1 MAHDQTPPRMK
12 LILQIAIVTPIILI
26 GLKFILDSYFTWM
39 SEEAAAQKMAP
50 TTELNK
56 LREGE
61 KKNLT
66 SGPMPITAAMME
78 ISKGR
83 SEQGGPELIQPQP
96 SDDTGALTGWS
107 KLPRTFDLPP
117 ANLAAATDAGLP
129 GDGGAAITDGGAMN
143 ADGGKPKPT
152 TTDAGAPRH

>member
-12 LILQIAIVTPIILI
+12 LILQIAIATPLLLL
-26 GLKFILDSYFTWM
+26 GLKYVLDSYFIWM
-39 SEEAAAQKMAP
+39 SEEALAEKMAP

-83 SEQGGPELIQPQP
+83 SEQGGPELIAPQQ

-107 KLPRTFDLPP
+107 KLPRTFELPV
-117 ANLAAATDAGLP
+117 NLATDAGMPTPLP
-129 GDGGAAITDGGAMN
+129 
-143 ADGGKPKPT
+143 
-152 TTDAGAPRH
+152 TDAGAPTDGGKPRPAADAGARGH

>member
-1 MAHDQTPPRMK
+1 MK
-12 LILQIAIVTPIILI
+12 LIIQIAIATPLILV
-26 GLKFILDSYFTWM
+26 GLKFILDSYFVWM
-39 SEEAAAQKMAP
+39 SEQASAEKMAP

-83 SEQGGPELIQPQP
+83 AEQGGPDLITPQP

-107 KLPRTFDLPP
+107 KMPHTFELPVTLG
-117 ANLAAATDAGLP
+117 TDAGVSS
-129 GDGGAAITDGGAMN
+129 DAGGPTDGGSGAA
-143 ADGGKPKPT
+143 ADGGKPKPAG
-152 TTDAGAPRH
+152 DAGARHP

>member
-12 LILQIAIVTPIILI
+12 LILQIAIVTPLILLL
-26 GLKFILDSYFTWM
+26 LKVILDSYFVWI
-39 SEEAAAQKMAP
+39 SEEATAEKMAP

-78 ISKGR
+78 VSKGR
-83 SEQGGPELIQPQP
+83 QEQGGPELIQPQQ

-107 KLPRTFDLPP
+107 KLPHTFDLPVS
-117 ANLAAATDAGLP
+117 LGTDAGLP
-129 GDGGAAITDGGAMN
+129 SNPGAPTDGGAAAA
-143 ADGGKPKPT
+143 ADGGKPKP
-152 TTDAGAPRH
+152 DAGARGH